1 MDTLRDRGERLV
13 KLDGVGG
20 ALILIRAS
28 LHREGVVFPTFA
40 FAHQI
45 ETEGLARHIPR
56 LPRIL
61 LSSGPSSSRPQRVRA
76 LGPRGA
82 AVTFEGNAV

>member
-45 ETEGLARHIPR
+45 ETEGLARHRPHGCHASSCRRAHHLAARSACVLLGHVVPR
-56 LPRIL
+56 
-61 LSSGPSSSRPQRVRA
+61 
-76 LGPRGA
+76 
-82 AVTFEGNAV
+82 